1 MSPLLTWAIY
11 VTLGCYALAMV
22 LCTVR
27 LVIGPASQ
35 DRILALDT
43 LYNVGMLFAL
53 ALGIRYASE
62 MYFEAALLIA
72 LFGFVGSSAM
82 AKFLLRGETIE

>member
-1 MSPLLTWAIY
+1 MSPLILWALYI
-11 VTLGCYALAMV
+11 TLGCYALAMV
-22 LCTVR
+22 LCTLR
-27 LVIGPASQ
+27 LIIGPASQ

-43 LYNVGMLFAL
+43 LYNIGMLFAL

-72 LFGFVGSSAM
+72 LFGFVGSSALS
-82 AKFLLRGETIE
+82 KFLLRGEAIE